1 MRRSQRL
8 ATAFALLVA
17 CCAAHAITRDAAA
30 QDGVAPESNAA
41 PQPGRTVRDP
51 DFGVAARHFGLERRV
66 EMYQWHAAGPV
77 YVRGWNEQPLD
88 SAGFAPG
95 HDNPPFPLQGRRWLA
110 KSVSVDGRPL
120 DAQVLERLGQWRY
133 FRPSFNALPGNLAA
147 TFQPEGDGLGSAENP
162 LDPQVGDLRIRWR
175 ELVLPPL
182 QERIVL
188 RDGRWQLRDDATPA
202 VVAGARNAVAGPAAA
217 GSQGTGMSWWWL
229 GGGALVLLLAALVA
243 LRRRRGDRQ
252 DKR

>member
-17 CCAAHAITRDAAA
+17 CCGPLAFA
-30 QDGVAPESNAA
+30 QEEGAPEANAA
-41 PQPGRTVRDP
+41 PQPDKTVRDP
-51 DFGVAARHFGLERRV
+51 DFGVVARHFGLERRV
-66 EMYQWHAAGPV
+66 EMYQWHAAGQG

-95 HDNPPFPLQGRRWLA
+95 HDNPPFPLRGRRWQA
-110 KSVSVDGRPL
+110 PMVSVDGVPL
-120 DAQVLERLGQWRY
+120 DAQVIARLGQWRD

-162 LDPQVGDLRIRWR
+162 LAPQVGDLRIRWR

-182 QERIVL
+182 QDRIVL
-188 RDGRWQLRDDATPA
+188 RDGRWQLCNDATPVA
-202 VVAGARNAVAGPAAA
+202 AAGAGKAVAGTSAA
-217 GSQGTGMSWWWL
+217 GTRRTGRAWWL
-229 GGGALVLLLAALVA
+229 GGGALALLLGALVVV
-243 LRRRRGDRQ
+243 RRRRGNRQ
-252 DKR
+252 GQA

>member
-17 CCAAHAITRDAAA
+17 CCGPLAFA
-30 QDGVAPESNAA
+30 QEEGAPEANAA
-41 PQPGRTVRDP
+41 PQPDKTVRDP
-51 DFGVAARHFGLERRV
+51 DFGVVARHFGLERRV
-66 EMYQWHAAGPV
+66 EMYQWHAAGQG

-95 HDNPPFPLQGRRWLA
+95 HDNPPFPLRGRRWQA
-110 KSVSVDGRPL
+110 PMVSVDGVPL
-120 DAQVLERLGQWRY
+120 DAQVIARLGQWRD

-162 LDPQVGDLRIRWR
+162 LAPQVGDLRIRWR

-182 QERIVL
+182 QDRIVL
-188 RDGRWQLRDDATPA
+188 RDGRWQLRIDAAP
-202 VVAGARNAVAGPAAA
+202 VAAA
-217 GSQGTGMSWWWL
+217 DAGNPASPPPPDAAPRRAAWWF
-229 GGGALVLLLAALVA
+229 GGGALVVLVA
-243 LRRRRGDRQ
+243 AMAARRRRR
-252 DKR
+252 RNR